1 MAPYDGIVCNLVAWC
16 PQLHILIAEDEAK
29 TSAYLVKGLT
39 ENGFTVDTAADGRMA
54 LRLAQAHVYDAVV
67 LDVMLPVL
75 DGWSVVQ
82 ALRAAGS
89 RIPVLFL
96 TARDRVE
103 DRVRGLE
110 LGGDDYL
117 VKPFAF
123 SELLARLRSLLR
135 RGSQFQSEVLRVA
148 DLVVDPVRHR
158 AERAGQVLHL
168 TPKEFALLAI
178 LARSPGRALARVDIA
193 ESVWGFDFD
202 TQTNVVDV
210 AIGRLRAKVD
220 APFNCPLIHT
230 VRSMGYVLEK
240 R

>member
-1 MAPYDGIVCNLVAWC
+1 M
-16 PQLHILIAEDEAK
+16 HILIAEDEAK
-29 TSAYLVKGLT
+29 TSAYLVKGLA
-39 ENGFTVDTAADGRMA
+39 ENGFTVDAVADGRSA
-54 LRLAQAHVYDAVV
+54 LRFAHQHVYDAVV

-75 DGWSVVQ
+75 DGWAVVQ

-89 RIPVLFL
+89 RTPVLFL

-135 RGSQFQSEVLRVA
+135 RGTQIEPPMLRVA
-148 DLVVDPVRHR
+148 DLLIDPVSHR
-158 AERAGQVLHL
+158 AERAGQVLRL
-168 TPKEFALLAI
+168 TPKEFSLLSLLARRTGQV
-178 LARSPGRALARVDIA
+178 LTRAAIA
-193 ESVWGFDFD
+193 QQAWGVHFD
-202 TQTNVVDV
+202 TETNVVDV
-210 AIGRLRAKVD
+210 VIRRLRIKVD
-220 APFNCPLIHT
+220 TPYGVPLIHT
-230 VRSMGYVLEK
+230 VRGAGYVLET

>member
-1 MAPYDGIVCNLVAWC
+1 M
-16 PQLHILIAEDEAK
+16 HILIAEDEAK

-39 ENGFTVDTAADGRMA
+39 ENGYTVDTAADGRGA
-54 LRLAQAHVYDAVV
+54 LRLAQEHVYDAVV
-67 LDVMLPVL
+67 LDVMLPLL

-82 ALRAAGS
+82 ALRAAGN

-148 DLVVDPVRHR
+148 DLAIDPVRHQV
-158 AERAGQVLHL
+158 ERAGQKLHL
-168 TPKEFALLAI
+168 TPKEFALLAL
-178 LARSPGRALARVDIA
+178 LARNPGRVLARVDIA
-193 ESVWGFDFD
+193 ESVWGVDFD

-210 AIGRLRAKVD
+210 VIRRLRVKVD
-220 APFNCPLIHT
+220 APFDCPLIHT
-230 VRSMGYVLEK
+230 MRGMGYVLEK

>member
-1 MAPYDGIVCNLVAWC
+1 M
-16 PQLHILIAEDEAK
+16 HILIAEDEAK

-39 ENGFTVDTAADGRMA
+39 ENGYTVDTAADGRGA
-54 LRLAQAHVYDAVV
+54 LRLAQEHVYDAVV
-67 LDVMLPVL
+67 LDVMLPLL

-82 ALRAAGS
+82 ALRAAGN

-148 DLVVDPVRHR
+148 DLAIDPVRHQV
-158 AERAGQVLHL
+158 ERAGQKLHL
-168 TPKEFALLAI
+168 TPKEFALLAL
-178 LARSPGRALARVDIA
+178 LARNPGRVLARVDIA
-193 ESVWGFDFD
+193 ESVWGVDFD

-210 AIGRLRAKVD
+210 VIRRLHVKVD
-220 APFNCPLIHT
+220 APFDCPLIHT
-230 VRSMGYVLEK
+230 MRGMGYVLEK